1 MSINNNNNI
10 DSLLS
15 SLKPKIE
22 EYFLENKTLTYENLL
37 NFLNFIDFSIF
48 NTENELENFYN
59 CLISKENNSQEINS
73 DLIIKNLSK
82 YIKEN
87 FEDIN
92 QNENE
97 LENNVLN
104 KLNEENKID
113 FDDDSNFELFKLL
126 SSLEFDDKNNIILNK
141 LDELLK
147 KYKFINLEKDDI
159 FNIINEFS
167 KEKNINEISKE
178 FYFEFLEK
186 FNLNYQIKIKM
197 NHKKNF
203 SFADYELNY
212 PQIDDFNYLK

>member
-10 DSLLS
+10 DSLLL
-15 SLKPKIE
+15 SLKPKIK

-59 CLISKENNSQEINS
+59 CLISKENNSQELNS

-104 KLNEENKID
+104 NLNEDNKID
-113 FDDDSNFELFKLL
+113 FEDDSKFELFKLL

-141 LDELLK
+141 LDDLLK
-147 KYKFINLEKDDI
+147 KYKFINLDKDDI
-159 FNIINEFS
+159 FNIFNEFS
-167 KEKNINEISKE
+167 KEENINEISKE
-178 FYFEFLEK
+178 FYFELMEK
-186 FNLNYQIKIKM
+186 FNLNYLIKIK
-197 NHKKNF
+197 NESQKIF
-203 SFADYELNY
+203 SFVDYELNY
-212 PQIDDFNYLK
+212 HKLMILII